1 MSAAETGKPR
11 EVRAFAAFVLTG
23 GLAAGVNVV
32 SRYLLSRWLV
42 FEAAVA
48 VAFVLAMTT
57 AFLLNRAFVFRSSA
71 HWAGQYWRFALV
83 NLIAFVQVFLVSE
96 GLVRLLFPAIGLRWH
111 PLEIGHLLGVMSPI
125 ATSYFA
131 HKHFTFRATPGVET

>member
-1 MSAAETGKPR
+1 VSTSRVGERR
-11 EVRAFAAFVLTG
+11 EAHAFAAFVVSG

-32 SRYLLSRWLV
+32 SRYLLSRWLT

-71 HWAGQYWRFALV
+71 HWLTQYWRFAVV

-96 GLVRLLFPAIGLRWH
+96 GLVRLLFPAVGLRWH

-125 ATSYFA
+125 ATSYYA
-131 HKHFTFRATPGVET
+131 HKHFTFRRAPEADA